1 MRPNLVVPQHS
12 ILKHE
17 EAVTP
22 PLSEIDILDEHTR
35 QDLYM
40 RSTSKQP

>member
-17 EAVTP
+17 EPVTP
-22 PLSEIDILDEHTR
+22 PLSEIDVLDEYTG

-40 RSTSKQP
+40 RDISKQP